1 MTRDERIQW
10 LESTLTESIVILD
23 GGMGTMI
30 QGAGLG
36 ESDYRGERFKDF
48 PQDLKGNNDLLTLTQ
63 PELIASIHKAYVD
76 AGASIVETNT
86 FNANRPSMADY
97 AMEDLVSELNR
108 EAAKLARS
116 VADSYDRP
124 VLVAGVLGPTNRTCS
139 ISPDVN
145 DPGARNITFNQLVDT
160 YTDATRALLEGGADL
175 ILVET
180 IFDTLNAKA
189 ALFAIDEVARE
200 TGIQIRI
207 MISGTITDASG
218 RTLSGQTTE
227 AFWFSV
233 RHAKPLTIGL
243 NCALGPKELRP
254 FLSDL
259 SRVADTFVSAHPN
272 AGLPNQFGEYD
283 LDAAE
288 MAEIVAEYGQAG
300 LVNII
305 GGCCGTTPEHIRLI
319 AEKVA
324 SHKPREVPTKAPVM
338 RLSGLEPFI
347 ADETTGFVNVG
358 ERTNVT
364 GSAMFKRLILNGEFD
379 EALAVARQQVENGA
393 QVIDI
398 NMDEG
403 MLDSKSA
410 MVTFLNL
417 IASEPDISRVPVM
430 IDSSKWDI
438 LEAGMQCVQGK
449 GIINSISLK
458 EGEANFL
465 EQARK
470 IRQYGFAVVV
480 MAFDETG
487 QADTRE
493 RKLEICQR
501 SYKLLTE
508 VIGFPPEDI
517 VFDPNV
523 FAVATGIEE
532 HNNYALDFIQACK
545 DITNHCP
552 HSYIS
557 GGISNVSFSF
567 RGNNSVREAMHSV
580 FLFHAIREGLSMGI
594 VNAGQLAIYEDID
607 AELRGLVEDVI
618 LNRREDATERLVDI
632 APKYNVDKEEDDTTV
647 AEWRNGSCEER
658 LAYALIKGIDTYVV
672 EDTEEARLKAPRPLS
687 VIEGPLMDGMN
698 TVGDLFGAGKMF
710 LPQVVKS
717 ARVMKKAVAHLIPF
731 IEEEKEAAGDTSQE
745 HGVIIMAT
753 VKGDVHDIGKNIV
766 GVVLQCNN
774 FKVIDLGV
782 MVPTQTILDAAR
794 EHNADIIGLSG
805 LITPSLDEMVTVASE
820 MERQGFTC
828 PLLIGGATTSPAHTS
843 VKIDPAYSG
852 PVLYVKDASRAVG
865 VASKLLS
872 DERETYHQEIAADHD
887 AKRKAH
893 AGKAPKKLLSITDAN
908 SRRPEL
914 QFDATT
920 IVTPNSIGR
929 VVLNDYP
936 LDALLDTID
945 WMPFFNAWEFSGK
958 FPDILND
965 PRKGPEAR
973 KLYNDAQAMLEKI
986 IDEKWLRAD
995 AVAGCFPAYSEGN
1008 SIVILDPDNHE
1019 RELLRTHWLRQ
1030 QRPMPD
1036 GKPQLCLSDFI
1047 APKESGQIDYIGA
1060 FAVTTGH
1067 GIDAHVKAFEDAH
1080 DDYQAILLKALAD
1093 RFAESFAEHL
1103 HRRVRTEFWGYA
1115 ANEALSNDEL
1125 IREKYRGIRP
1135 APGYPACP
1143 DHREKRSLW
1152 SLLDVEAATGISL
1165 TESLAMWPTASVSG
1179 FYFAH
1184 PDARY
1189 FTLGQI
1195 GKDQLASYSALR
1207 TEAVDENARWL
1218 SPSLGECSVNF
1229 LCEGDGKSVCELVQR
1244 GDHSCRPHLANG
1256 KTR

>member
-10 LESTLTESIVILD
+10 LESTLTDSIVILD

-30 QGAGLG
+30 QAAGLG

-48 PQDLKGNNDLLTLTQ
+48 PKDLKGNNDLLTLTQ
-63 PELIASIHKAYVD
+63 PDLIASIHKDYID

-97 AMEDLVSELNR
+97 AMEELVSELNR

-160 YTDATRALLEGGADL
+160 YTVATRALLEGGADL

-189 ALFAIDEVARE
+189 ALFAIDEVARD
-200 TGIQIRI
+200 TGMQIRI

-259 SRVADTFVSAHPN
+259 SRIADTFVSAHPN

-288 MAEIVAEYGQAG
+288 MSEIVAEYADAS

-319 AEKVA
+319 TEKVA
-324 SHKPREVPTKAPVM
+324 RHQPREIPIKEPVM

-347 ADETTGFVNVG
+347 ADDTTGFVNVG

-487 QADTRE
+487 QADTRQ

-501 SYKLLTE
+501 SYKLLTD

-532 HNNYALDFIQACK
+532 HNNYALDFIHACK
-545 DITNHCP
+545 DITEYCP

-567 RGNNSVREAMHSV
+567 RGNNPVREAMHSV
-580 FLFHAIREGLSMGI
+580 FLFYAIREG
-594 VNAGQLAIYEDID
+594 A
-607 AELRGLVEDVI
+607 
-618 LNRREDATERLVDI
+618 LNGHRQ
-632 APKYNVDKEEDDTTV
+632 
-647 AEWRNGSCEER
+647 C
-658 LAYALIKGIDTYVV
+658 
-672 EDTEEARLKAPRPLS
+672 RP
-687 VIEGPLMDGMN
+687 
-698 TVGDLFGAGKMF
+698 VGDL
-710 LPQVVKS
+710 
-717 ARVMKKAVAHLIPF
+717 
-731 IEEEKEAAGDTSQE
+731 
-745 HGVIIMAT
+745 
-753 VKGDVHDIGKNIV
+753 
-766 GVVLQCNN
+766 
-774 FKVIDLGV
+774 
-782 MVPTQTILDAAR
+782 
-794 EHNADIIGLSG
+794 
-805 LITPSLDEMVTVASE
+805 
-820 MERQGFTC
+820 
-828 PLLIGGATTSPAHTS
+828 
-843 VKIDPAYSG
+843 
-852 PVLYVKDASRAVG
+852 
-865 VASKLLS
+865 
-872 DERETYHQEIAADHD
+872 
-887 AKRKAH
+887 
-893 AGKAPKKLLSITDAN
+893 
-908 SRRPEL
+908 
-914 QFDATT
+914 
-920 IVTPNSIGR
+920 
-929 VVLNDYP
+929 
-936 LDALLDTID
+936 
-945 WMPFFNAWEFSGK
+945 
-958 FPDILND
+958 
-965 PRKGPEAR
+965 
-973 KLYNDAQAMLEKI
+973 
-986 IDEKWLRAD
+986 
-995 AVAGCFPAYSEGN
+995 
-1008 SIVILDPDNHE
+1008 
-1019 RELLRTHWLRQ
+1019 
-1030 QRPMPD
+1030 
-1036 GKPQLCLSDFI
+1036 
-1047 APKESGQIDYIGA
+1047 
-1060 FAVTTGH
+1060 
-1067 GIDAHVKAFEDAH
+1067 
-1080 DDYQAILLKALAD
+1080 
-1093 RFAESFAEHL
+1093 
-1103 HRRVRTEFWGYA
+1103 
-1115 ANEALSNDEL
+1115 
-1125 IREKYRGIRP
+1125 
-1135 APGYPACP
+1135 
-1143 DHREKRSLW
+1143 
-1152 SLLDVEAATGISL
+1152 
-1165 TESLAMWPTASVSG
+1165 
-1179 FYFAH
+1179 
-1184 PDARY
+1184 
-1189 FTLGQI
+1189 
-1195 GKDQLASYSALR
+1195 
-1207 TEAVDENARWL
+1207 
-1218 SPSLGECSVNF
+1218 
-1229 LCEGDGKSVCELVQR
+1229 
-1244 GDHSCRPHLANG
+1244 
-1256 KTR
+1256 

>member
-1 MTRDERIQW
+1 MTRDQRIEW
-10 LESTLTESIVILD
+10 LETALSEQIVILD

-36 ESDYRGERFKDF
+36 ESDYRGTRFADY
-48 PQDLKGNNDLLTLTQ
+48 PSDLKGNNDLLTLTQ
-63 PELIASIHKAYVD
+63 PDLIASIHRQYIE
-76 AGASIVETNT
+76 AGASIIETNT
-86 FNANRPSMADY
+86 FNANTPSMADY
-97 AMEDLVSELNR
+97 AMESLVAELNH
-108 EAAKLARS
+108 EAARLARG
-116 VADSYDRP
+116 VADSFDRP

-145 DPGARNITFNQLVDT
+145 DPGARNITFMQLVET
-160 YTDATRALLEGGADL
+160 YMQATRSLLEGGADL

-189 ALFAIDEVARE
+189 ALYAIDEVART

-233 RHAKPLTIGL
+233 RHAKPLSIGL

-254 FLSDL
+254 FLADL
-259 SRVADTFVSAHPN
+259 SRIADTHVSAHPN

-283 LDAAE
+283 LEAAE
-288 MAEIVAEYGQAG
+288 MAEIVAEYATSG

-305 GGCCGTTPEHIRLI
+305 GGCCGTTPEHIRQI
-319 AEKVA
+319 TARVTETA
-324 SHKPREVPTKAPVM
+324 PRRLPTHPPVM

-347 ADETTGFVNVG
+347 ADDTTGFINVG

-364 GSAMFKRLILNGEFD
+364 GSAQFKRLILEGQFD
-379 EALAVARQQVENGA
+379 EALSVARQQVENGA
-393 QVIDI
+393 QIIDI

-458 EGEANFL
+458 EGEAQFIA
-465 EQARK
+465 QAQK
-470 IRQYGFAVVV
+470 IRQFGFAVVV
-480 MAFDETG
+480 MAFDEDG
-487 QADTRE
+487 QADTQA
-493 RKLEICQR
+493 RKREICAR
-501 SYKLLTE
+501 SYSILTE
-508 VIGFPPEDI
+508 TVGFPAEDI
-517 VFDPNV
+517 IFDPNV

-532 HNNYALDFIQACK
+532 HDNYALDFIAACH
-545 DITNHCP
+545 DIKAACP
-552 HSYIS
+552 DVSIS

-567 RGNNSVREAMHSV
+567 RGNNAVREAMHSV
-580 FLFHAIREGLSMGI
+580 FLYHAIQNGLSMGI
-594 VNAGQLAIYEDID
+594 VNAGQLAIYEDI
-607 AELRGLVEDVI
+607 EPTLKTLVEDVI
-618 LNRREDATERLVDI
+618 LNRRSDATERLVDA
-632 APKYNVDKEEDDTTV
+632 APKYNVGKAEVDDTV
-647 AEWRNGSCEER
+647 AEWRATPVQER
-658 LAYALIKGIDTYVV
+658 LAYALIKGIDSFVV
-672 EDTEEARLKAPRPLS
+672 EDTEEARLEATRPLD

-717 ARVMKKAVAHLIPF
+717 ARVMKKAVAHLIPY
-731 IEEEKEAAGDTSQE
+731 IEEEKAAAGDTSGE

-782 MVPTQTILDAAR
+782 MVPAQTILDAAR
-794 EHNADIIGLSG
+794 EHKADIIGLSG

-820 MERQGFTC
+820 MERQGFSC

-852 PVLYVKDASRAVG
+852 PVIYVKDASRAVG

-872 DERETYHQEIAADHD
+872 DERATYHAQIVTEHE
-887 AKRKAH
+887 AKRAAH
-893 AGKAPKKLLSITDAN
+893 AGKTPKKLIDIESAN
-908 SRRPEL
+908 AKRADL
-914 QFDATT
+914 TFDDQT
-920 IVTPNSIGR
+920 IVVPKVLGR
-929 VVLNDYP
+929 AALNDYP

-973 KLYNDAQAMLEKI
+973 KLFDDAQAMLDQL

-995 AVAGCFPAYSEGN
+995 AAFGCFPAVSEGN
-1008 SIVILDPDNHE
+1008 SILILDPDDTSQVLH
-1019 RELLRTHWLRQ
+1019 RTHWLRQ

-1036 GKPQLCLSDFI
+1036 GQPQLCLADFI
-1047 APKESGQIDYIGA
+1047 APADSGRIDYIGA

-1067 GIDAHVKAFEDAH
+1067 GIDAPVAQFEADH
-1080 DDYQAILLKALAD
+1080 DDYSAILLKALAD

-1115 ANEALSNDEL
+1115 PDEALPNEAL
-1125 IREKYRGIRP
+1125 IREQYRGIRP

-1143 DHREKRSLW
+1143 DHREKETLW
-1152 SLLDVEAATGISL
+1152 KLLDVEAATGISL

-1189 FTLGQI
+1189 FTLGTI
-1195 GKDQLASYSALR
+1195 GQDQLKTYSALR
-1207 TEAVDENARWL
+1207 QEPEADNARWL
-1218 SPSLGECSVNF
+1218 APILG
-1229 LCEGDGKSVCELVQR
+1229 
-1244 GDHSCRPHLANG
+1244 
-1256 KTR
+1256 

>member
-1 MTRDERIQW
+1 MTRDDRIEW
-10 LESTLTESIVILD
+10 LEYTLTESIVILD

-36 ESDYRGERFKDF
+36 ESDYRGDRFKDF
-48 PQDLKGNNDLLTLTQ
+48 PQDLKGNNDLLTITQ
-63 PELIASIHKAYVD
+63 PDLIASIHKAYAD
-76 AGASIVETNT
+76 AGASILETNT
-86 FNANRPSMADY
+86 FNSNHPSMADY

-108 EAAKLARS
+108 EAAKVART

-145 DPGARNITFNQLVDT
+145 DPGARNISFSQLVKT
-160 YTDATRALLEGGADL
+160 YTEATRALLEGGADL

-243 NCALGPKELRP
+243 NCALGPQELRP
-254 FLSDL
+254 FLADL

-288 MAEIVAEYGQAG
+288 MADIVAEYARAG

-319 AEKVA
+319 ANQVA
-324 SHKPREVPTKAPVM
+324 SEKPREIPAMKPLM

-393 QVIDI
+393 QIIDI

-403 MLDSKSA
+403 MLDSQSA

-458 EGEANFL
+458 EGEAIFV

-487 QADTRE
+487 QADTQA

-501 SYKLLTE
+501 SYKILTE
-508 VIGFPPEDI
+508 AIGFPPEDI
-517 VFDPNV
+517 IFDPNV

-532 HNNYALDFIQACK
+532 HNNYALDFIEACR
-545 DITNHCP
+545 DITEYCP
-552 HSYIS
+552 HSSIS

-567 RGNNSVREAMHSV
+567 RGNNAVREAMHSV
-580 FLFHAIREGLSMGI
+580 FLFHAIRQGLSMGI

-607 AELRGLVEDVI
+607 SKLRKLVEDVI
-618 LNRREDATERLVDI
+618 LNRRDDSTERLVDA
-632 APKYNVDKEEDDTTV
+632 APTYNVGREDDDITV

-658 LAYALIKGIDTYVV
+658 LAYALIKGIDTHAV

-731 IEEEKEAAGDTSQE
+731 IEEEKKAAGDSSQE

-872 DERETYHQEIAADHD
+872 DERDTYHESIRDDHE

-893 AGKAPKKLLSITDAN
+893 AGKAPKKLLSIDDAN
-908 SRRPEL
+908 ARAANL
-914 QFDATT
+914 TFDHST

-929 VVLNDYP
+929 IVLNDYP

-945 WMPFFNAWEFSGK
+945 WMPFFNAWEFSGR

-973 KLYNDAQAMLEKI
+973 KLFDDAQGMLDRI

-1008 SIVILDPDNHE
+1008 SIIILDPEDHE
-1019 RELLRTHWLRQ
+1019 RELLKTHWLRQ
-1030 QRPMPD
+1030 QRLMPD

-1047 APKESGQIDYIGA
+1047 APKESGQLDYIGT

-1067 GIDAHVKAFEDAH
+1067 GINAHVKAFEDAH

-1103 HRRVRTEFWGYA
+1103 HRRIRTEFWGYA
-1115 ANEALSNDEL
+1115 SDETLSNDEL

-1135 APGYPACP
+1135 APGYPSCP

-1152 SLLDVEAATGISL
+1152 SLLDAETATGISL

-1184 PDARY
+1184 PETRY

-1195 GKDQLASYSALR
+1195 GQDQLKTYATLR
-1207 TEAVDENARWL
+1207 DEAVDENARWL
-1218 SPSLGECSVNF
+1218 SPILG
-1229 LCEGDGKSVCELVQR
+1229 
-1244 GDHSCRPHLANG
+1244 
-1256 KTR
+1256 

>member
-1 MTRDERIQW
+1 MTRDDRVEW
-10 LESTLTESIVILD
+10 LEATLTDSIVILD

-36 ESDYRGERFKDF
+36 ESDYRSERFSDF
-48 PQDLKGNNDLLTLTQ
+48 PQELKGNNDILTLTQ
-63 PELIASIHKAYVD
+63 PDLIASIHKEYVD
-76 AGASIVETNT
+76 AGASIIETNT

-97 AMEDLVSELNR
+97 RMEELVSELNH

-116 VADSYDRP
+116 VADSYERP

-160 YTDATRALLEGGADL
+160 YMDATRSLLAGGADL

-180 IFDTLNAKA
+180 IFDTLNGKA

-200 TGIQIRI
+200 TEIQIRI

-233 RHAKPLTIGL
+233 RHARPLTIGL

-254 FLSDL
+254 FLAEL
-259 SRVADTFVSAHPN
+259 SRVAETFVSAHPN

-283 LDAAE
+283 LDASE
-288 MAEIVAEYGQAG
+288 MSEIVAEYAQAG
-300 LVNII
+300 LVNIV

-319 AEKVA
+319 ADKVA
-324 SHKPREVPTKAPVM
+324 IHKPRLRPKTQPVM
-338 RLSGLEPFI
+338 RLSGLEPLI
-347 ADETTGFVNVG
+347 ADDTTGFVNIG

-364 GSAMFKRLILNGEFD
+364 GSAMFKRLILNNQFD
-379 EALAVARQQVENGA
+379 EALTVARQQVENGA

-403 MLDSKSA
+403 MLDSQFA

-430 IDSSKWDI
+430 IDSSKWEI

-458 EGEANFL
+458 EGEKIFL
-465 EQARK
+465 EHARK

-480 MAFDETG
+480 MAFDEKG
-487 QADTRE
+487 QADSRE

-508 VIGFPPEDI
+508 IVGFPAEDI

-532 HNNYALDFIQACK
+532 HNNYALDFINACK
-545 DITNHCP
+545 DITKHCA

-567 RGNNSVREAMHSV
+567 RGNDSVREAMHSV

-594 VNAGQLAIYEDID
+594 VNAGQLAIFEDID
-607 AELRGLVEDVI
+607 GELRSLVEDVV
-618 LNRREDATERLVDI
+618 LNRRDDATERLVDI
-632 APKYNVDKEEDDTTV
+632 APKYNVDKEEDNTTF
-647 AEWRNGSCEER
+647 AEWRSETCEER
-658 LAYALIKGIDTYVV
+658 LAYALIKGIDTFVI
-672 EDTEEARLKAPRPLS
+672 EDTEEARLNVTRPLA

-782 MVPTQTILDAAR
+782 MVPTQTILDAAS
-794 EHNADIIGLSG
+794 ENKADIIGLSG
-805 LITPSLDEMVTVASE
+805 LITPSLDEMVSVAAE

-828 PLLIGGATTSPAHTS
+828 PLMIGGATTSPAHTS

-852 PVLYVKDASRAVG
+852 PVVYVKDASRAVG

-872 DERETYHQEIAADHD
+872 DERETYHQEIETDHET
-887 AKRKAH
+887 KRKSH
-893 AGKAPKKLLSITDAN
+893 ARRAPKKLLSIEEAD
-908 SRRPEL
+908 SRRAEL
-914 QFDATT
+914 RFDSTT
-920 IVTPNSIGR
+920 ITRPKTTGT

-945 WMPFFNAWEFSGK
+945 WMPFFNAWEFNGK

-973 KLYNDAQAMLEKI
+973 QLYNDAQVMLDEI
-986 IDEKWLRAD
+986 INERWLRAD
-995 AVAGCFPAYSEGN
+995 AVAGCFPAYSDEN
-1008 SIVILDPDNHE
+1008 SIVILDPNNHE
-1019 RELLRTHWLRQ
+1019 VELTRTHWLRQ

-1047 APKESGQIDYIGA
+1047 APKKSGQIDYIGA

-1067 GIDAHVKAFEDAH
+1067 GIDGHVNAFEGAH

-1093 RFAESFAEHL
+1093 RLAESFAEHL
-1103 HRRVRTEFWGYA
+1103 HRRIRKEFWGYA
-1115 ANEALSNDEL
+1115 IRESLSNDDL

-1135 APGYPACP
+1135 APGYPSCP
-1143 DHREKRSLW
+1143 DHREKQTLW
-1152 SLLDVEAATGISL
+1152 SLLDVESATGISL
-1165 TESLAMWPTASVSG
+1165 TDSLAMWPTSSVSG

-1195 GKDQLASYSALR
+1195 GKDQVQSYSDR
-1207 TEAVDENARWL
+1207 RNECFDESARWL
-1218 SPSLGECSVNF
+1218 APLLG
-1229 LCEGDGKSVCELVQR
+1229 
-1244 GDHSCRPHLANG
+1244 
-1256 KTR
+1256 

>member
-1 MTRDERIQW
+1 MSRDKRIQW

-23 GGMGTMI
+23 GAMGTMI
-30 QGAGLG
+30 QAAGLG
-36 ESDYRGERFKDF
+36 ESDYRGKRFEDF

-63 PELIASIHKAYVD
+63 PDLIASIHRAYVD

-97 AMEDLVSELNR
+97 AMEDLVSELNL

-189 ALFAIDEVARE
+189 ALFAIDDVARE

-288 MAEIVAEYGQAG
+288 MSEIVAEYARAG

-324 SHKPREVPTKAPVM
+324 NHKPREIPIKAAVM
-338 RLSGLEPFI
+338 RLSGLEPFV
-347 ADETTGFVNVG
+347 ADDTTGFVNVG

-379 EALAVARQQVENGA
+379 EALTVARQQVDNGA
-393 QVIDI
+393 QIIDI

-532 HNNYALDFIQACK
+532 HNNYALDFINACK
-545 DITNHCP
+545 DITEHCP

-567 RGNNSVREAMHSV
+567 RGNNPVREAMHSV

-607 AELRGLVEDVI
+607 KELRELVEDVI
-618 LNRREDATERLVDI
+618 LNRRDDSTERLVDI

-647 AEWRNGSCEER
+647 AEWRNGTCEER
-658 LAYALIKGIDTYVV
+658 LAYALIKGIDTHVV
-672 EDTEEARLKAPRPLS
+672 EDTEEARRQAPRPLS

-731 IEEEKEAAGDTSQE
+731 IEEEKEATGDKSQE

-872 DERETYHQEIAADHD
+872 DERESYHQEIAADHD
-887 AKRKAH
+887 TKRKAH
-893 AGKAPKKLLSITDAN
+893 AGRAPKKLLSIADAN
-908 SRRPEL
+908 SRRAEL

-920 IVTPNSIGR
+920 IVTPNAIGR
-929 VVLNDYP
+929 IVLNDYP

-945 WMPFFNAWEFSGK
+945 WMPFFNAWEFNGK

-965 PRKGPEAR
+965 PRKGPEA
-973 KLYNDAQAMLEKI
+973 
-986 IDEKWLRAD
+986 
-995 AVAGCFPAYSEGN
+995 
-1008 SIVILDPDNHE
+1008 
-1019 RELLRTHWLRQ
+1019 
-1030 QRPMPD
+1030 
-1036 GKPQLCLSDFI
+1036 
-1047 APKESGQIDYIGA
+1047 
-1060 FAVTTGH
+1060 
-1067 GIDAHVKAFEDAH
+1067 
-1080 DDYQAILLKALAD
+1080 
-1093 RFAESFAEHL
+1093 
-1103 HRRVRTEFWGYA
+1103 
-1115 ANEALSNDEL
+1115 
-1125 IREKYRGIRP
+1125 
-1135 APGYPACP
+1135 
-1143 DHREKRSLW
+1143 
-1152 SLLDVEAATGISL
+1152 
-1165 TESLAMWPTASVSG
+1165 
-1179 FYFAH
+1179 
-1184 PDARY
+1184 
-1189 FTLGQI
+1189 
-1195 GKDQLASYSALR
+1195 
-1207 TEAVDENARWL
+1207 
-1218 SPSLGECSVNF
+1218 
-1229 LCEGDGKSVCELVQR
+1229 
-1244 GDHSCRPHLANG
+1244 
-1256 KTR
+1256 

>member
-1 MTRDERIQW
+1 MNRTERIDW
-10 LESTLTESIVILD
+10 LLNTLPNAIVILD

-36 ESDYRGERFKDF
+36 ESDYRGTRFADF
-48 PQDLKGNNDLLTLTQ
+48 AQDLKGNNDLLTLTQ
-63 PELIASIHKAYVD
+63 PELIASIHRQYVE
-76 AGASIVETNT
+76 AGASIIETNT
-86 FNANRPSMADY
+86 FNSNAPSMADY
-97 AMEDLVSELNR
+97 GMEDLVAELNR
-108 EAAKLARS
+108 EAARLARA
-116 VADSYDRP
+116 VADEVDRP

-145 DPGARNITFNQLVDT
+145 DPGARNITYAQLVAT
-160 YTDATRALLEGGADL
+160 YTEATQALLEGGADL

-189 ALFAIDEVARE
+189 ALYAIDQVAEE
-200 TGIQIRI
+200 TGIPIRI

-233 RHAKPLTIGL
+233 RHARPLSIGL

-254 FLSDL
+254 FLADL
-259 SRVADTFVSAHPN
+259 ARVADTFVSAHPN

-283 LDAAE
+283 LEAEE
-288 MAEIVAEYGQAG
+288 MAGIVAEYAQSG

-319 AEKVA
+319 AEKVRA
-324 SHKPREVPTKAPVM
+324 HQPRVIPELTPVM
-338 RLSGLEPFI
+338 RLSGLEPYV
-347 ADETTGFVNVG
+347 ADETTGFVNIG

-364 GSAMFKRLILNGEFD
+364 GSAMFKRLILNNQFD

-393 QVIDI
+393 QIIDI

-458 EGEANFL
+458 EGEAPFL

-470 IRQYGFAVVV
+470 IRRYGFAVVV
-480 MAFDETG
+480 MAFDEKG
-487 QADTRE
+487 QADTQT
-493 RKLEICQR
+493 RKREICQR
-501 SYKLLTE
+501 SYRLLTE
-508 VIGFPPEDI
+508 TLDFPPEDI

-532 HNNYALDFIQACK
+532 HNNYAQDFIGACR
-545 DITNHCP
+545 DITTHCP

-567 RGNNSVREAMHSV
+567 RGNDPVREAMHSV
-580 FLFHAIREGLSMGI
+580 FLYHAIREGLSMGI

-607 AELRGLVEDVI
+607 TELRELVEDVI
-618 LNRREDATERLVDI
+618 LNRREDATERLVDA
-632 APKYNVDKEEDDTTV
+632 APRFNVGKEAEDDTV
-647 AEWRNGSCEER
+647 AEWRSAPCEER
-658 LAYALIKGIDTYVV
+658 LAYALIKGIDAHVV
-672 EDTEEARLKAPRPLS
+672 EDTEEARLKAERPLH

-717 ARVMKKAVAHLIPF
+717 ARVMKKAVAHLIPY
-731 IEEEKEAAGDTSQE
+731 IEAEKEAAGDTSQE
-745 HGVIIMAT
+745 HGIIIMAT

-782 MVPTQTILDAAR
+782 MVPVQTILDAAR
-794 EHNADIIGLSG
+794 EHKADIIGLSG
-805 LITPSLDEMVTVASE
+805 LITPSLDEMVTVAAE
-820 MERQGFTC
+820 MERQGFTI

-852 PVLYVKDASRAVG
+852 TVLYVKDASRAVG

-872 DERETYHQEIAADHD
+872 DDRAAFHAEIEADHD
-887 AKRKAH
+887 AKRRAH
-893 AGKAPKKLLSITDAN
+893 AGRAPKKLIPIAEAN
-908 SRRPEL
+908 ALADQLR
-914 QFDATT
+914 FDDST
-920 IVTPNSIGR
+920 IVKPHVLGR
-929 VVLNDYP
+929 QVLNDYP
-936 LDALLDTID
+936 LDALVDTID

-965 PRKGPEAR
+965 PRKGVEAR
-973 KLYNDAQAMLEKI
+973 KLFNDAQAMLDQI

-1008 SIVILDPDNHE
+1008 TIVILDPNDTS
-1019 RELLRTHWLRQ
+1019 REIARTHWLRQ

-1047 APKESGQIDYIGA
+1047 APKDSGVLDYIGA

-1067 GIDAHVKAFEDAH
+1067 GIDAHVKRFEAEH
-1080 DDYQAILLKALAD
+1080 DDYKAIMLKALAD

-1103 HRRVRTEFWGYA
+1103 HRRVRTELWGYA
-1115 ANEALSNDEL
+1115 ADEQLSNEDL
-1125 IREKYRGIRP
+1125 IRERYRGIRP

-1143 DHREKRSLW
+1143 DHREKRTLW
-1152 SLLDVEAATGISL
+1152 DFLEVEEATGISL

-1184 PDARY
+1184 PESRY
-1189 FTLGQI
+1189 FTLGTI
-1195 GKDQLASYSALR
+1195 GKDQLATYSQLR
-1207 TEAVDENARWL
+1207 KEDESENARWL
-1218 SPSLGECSVNF
+1218 SPILG
-1229 LCEGDGKSVCELVQR
+1229 
-1244 GDHSCRPHLANG
+1244 
-1256 KTR
+1256 